1 MLWLVRVLDN
11 SLLGNYTYNSLKDG
25 GAKMTTGMSEE
36 QIYEQA
42 KKWVEEKKGFFIHF
56 TVYIVVNI
64 MLVLIW
70 AFAAG
75 GGFPWFIFPLGG
87 WGIGILFHFLGV
99 FVFGG
104 KSDRGA
110 IEKEAERIR
119 REQKWPDEI

>member
-1 MLWLVRVLDN
+1 
-11 SLLGNYTYNSLKDG
+11 
-25 GAKMTTGMSEE
+25 MTTGMTEE

-42 KKWVEEKKGFFIHF
+42 KKRVEEKKGFFIHF

-87 WGIGILFHFLGV
+87 WGIGLLFHFLGV
-99 FVFGG
+99 FVFEG
-104 KSDRGA
+104 KTDKAA
-110 IEKEAERIR
+110 IEKEVGKSK
-119 REQKWPDEI
+119 REQS